1 MIQPAPAGIEGMTR
15 GTGVRTPL
23 ELALEQLQQG
33 YVEPNREAALTPL
46 DAMRLWAGL
55 FAATFFGIFLCAA
68 IAIVCALLLLVPAL
82 PVAEQT
88 LAQFFGLMLLAGV
101 YSLGNILLIQG
112 LPGAR
117 LVHSLLF
124 AALLL
129 GPLAVQTQGLQG
141 GLALT
146 GIGAGLAGLLLSNSK
161 RYRAMQELHRLMR
174 QLRRRYRP
182 GRG

>member
-1 MIQPAPAGIEGMTR
+1 M
-15 GTGVRTPL
+15 
-23 ELALEQLQQG
+23 
-33 YVEPNREAALTPL
+33 
-46 DAMRLWAGL
+46 
-55 FAATFFGIFLCAA
+55 
-68 IAIVCALLLLVPAL
+68 LLV
-82 PVAEQT
+82 
-88 LAQFFGLMLLAGV
+88 GV

-161 RYRAMQELHRLMR
+161 RYRAMQALHGLMR